1 MSSSTVKLA
10 VIVGSVREGR
20 FGPVVADWFTEQAR
34 RHDGFDVRV
43 VDLAEVD
50 LPLALPA
57 VSPLI
62 EPNPVRPQGMLPLTH
77 ALDEADAVVVVTPDI
92 NRSYPASVKV
102 AVDWHYSQW
111 NGKAIGFVGYGGK
124 SGGLYAI
131 GHLRQVFNE
140 LDAHTVRDY
149 VSFPRYFE
157 LFDGNGDLREPA
169 GPEAAARG
177 MLDQLYRWSV
187 PLATLRATPEPV

>member
-10 VIVGSVREGR
+10 VIIASVREGR
-20 FGPVVADWFTEQAR
+20 FGPVVADWFVEQAR
-34 RHDGFDVRV
+34 RHEGFAVRV

-57 VSPLI
+57 ISPMI
-62 EPNPVRPQGMLPLTH
+62 EPDPPRPQGMLPLTR

-92 NRSYPASVKV
+92 NRSYPAAVKV
-102 AVDWHYSQW
+102 AIDWHFTQW
-111 NGKAIGFVGYGGK
+111 SGKTIGFVGYGGK

-140 LDAHTVRDY
+140 LDAHTVGG
-149 VSFPRYFE
+149 VVTFPRYFE
-157 LFDGNGDLREPA
+157 LFDADGTLHDPS
-169 GPEAAARG
+169 GPETAART
-177 MLDQLYRWSV
+177 MLEQLYRWAV
-187 PLATLRATPEPV
+187 PLAALRPAAEPA